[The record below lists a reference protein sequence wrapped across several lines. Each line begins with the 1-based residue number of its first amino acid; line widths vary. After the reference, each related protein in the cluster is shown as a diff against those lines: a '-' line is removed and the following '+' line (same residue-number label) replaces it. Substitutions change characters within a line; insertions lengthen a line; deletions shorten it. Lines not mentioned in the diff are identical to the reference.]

1 MLEMFSI
8 DIGFIL
14 YNNNNHP
21 CSYFMKKERNCGYNE
36 IFNLLIEELKISE
49 TNQFFANLT
58 KFVFTGKERKNS
70 IFFSLSQICHNIQKL
85 IIGIAYPW
93 ELCEQAMSAPESAIL
108 KESKLLASLIRSQN
122 NLIYFELFGGN
133 EESASEILKSLKET

>member
-58 KFVFTGKERKNS
+58 KLVLTESECKTS
-70 IFFSLSQICHNIQKL
+70 IFLSLSQICHNIQKL
-85 IIGIAYPW
+85 IINIFYPFSFGG
-93 ELCEQAMSAPESAIL
+93 CINYYIRDTL
-108 KESKLLASLIRSQN
+108 KE
-122 NLIYFELFGGN
+122 
-133 EESASEILKSLKET
+133 